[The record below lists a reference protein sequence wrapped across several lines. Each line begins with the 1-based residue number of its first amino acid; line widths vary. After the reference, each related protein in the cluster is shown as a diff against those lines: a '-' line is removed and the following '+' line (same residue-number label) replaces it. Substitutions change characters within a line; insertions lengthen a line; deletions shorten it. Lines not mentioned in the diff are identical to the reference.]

1 MRRTIVLALGCTLAL
16 SVGGVAQ
23 YVGLL
28 GEMVPWSLASVAYVM
43 LPLPLRASPLEDLDG
58 VPVGA
63 PGVASYSYGLIP
75 VGTGADPGITIAV
88 CQDPV
93 LRIWVDE
100 GNDETLA
107 NDRERTDGVEI
118 HPDTFRWTFTV
129 QVEYAS
135 GEGVRSPYQ
144 ISLLADR
151 DSASGEYEF
160 FYSGFCYRS
169 GLLDLGDSVVPIA
182 INSLDSTGR
191 YDDVSQLVVAV
202 DTDGDGELDIIPGS
216 QDVYAPGEPIQVGTT
231 LYAIDAVSVDGRR
244 VVVHEAGQAPPR
256 PIIAVGE
263 PAPEFELVTLAG
275 DRVALSEFRGKPVV
289 LLLGQ
294 LPAYSGCSTCS
305 RGASSTETTLTE
317 FLDLARSFREAV
329 TFVIVLT
336 DSAPEQVWDFGS
348 VPPHVFI
355 GHGPDVARIYRRMVG
370 NFVIDSQ
377 GVIAAMDRTWMSFVC
392 GRPQG
397 GTEALSP
404 GDVAV
409 ALTRLVGE

>member
-1 MRRTIVLALGCTLAL
+1 
-16 SVGGVAQ
+16 
-23 YVGLL
+23 VGLF
-28 GEMVPWSLASVAYVM
+28 GEMVPWSLPSAAYVM
-43 LPLPLRASPLEDLDG
+43 QPISLRASPFENLAG
-58 VPVGA
+58 APAGA

-88 CQDPV
+88 SQDPI

-129 QVEYAS
+129 QVEYAP

-144 ISLLADR
+144 ISLLAQR
-151 DSASGEYEF
+151 DSVSGEYEF
-160 FYSGFCYRS
+160 FYSGFCYRL
-169 GLLDLGDSVVPIA
+169 GLLDLGGSVVPIA

-202 DTDGDGELDIIPGS
+202 DTNGDGELDLIPGS

-231 LYAIDAVSVDGRR
+231 IYAIDAVSVDGRR
-244 VVVHEAGQAPPR
+244 VVVHEAGQASPR

-263 PAPEFELVTLAG
+263 LAADFELVTLAG
-275 DRVALSEFRGKPVV
+275 DLVTLSEFRGKPVV
-289 LLLGQ
+289 LLLSQ

-305 RGASSTETTLTE
+305 DGASMAWTALTG
-317 FLDLARSFREAV
+317 FLDLARSFRETVA
-329 TFVIVLT
+329 FVVVLT
-336 DSAPEQVWDFGS
+336 DSVPEQEWDFGS
-348 VPPHVFI
+348 VSPNVFI
-355 GHGPDVARIYRRMVG
+355 GHGPDVAGLYRRSLG
-370 NFVIDSQ
+370 NFVVDSH
-377 GVIAAMDRTWMSFVC
+377 GVIAAMDRTWLSFAC

-397 GTEALSP
+397 GTEAPTP
-404 GDVAV
+404 GDVV
-409 ALTRLVGE
+409 IVLTRLLGE